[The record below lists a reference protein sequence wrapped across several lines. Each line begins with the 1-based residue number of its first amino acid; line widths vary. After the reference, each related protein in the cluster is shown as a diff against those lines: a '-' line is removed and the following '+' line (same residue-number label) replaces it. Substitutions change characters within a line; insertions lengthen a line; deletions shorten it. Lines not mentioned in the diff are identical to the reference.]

1 MEEQPTQQPETTTP
15 PEEKKPSNLLIIILL
30 ILLIISLGISG
41 FLTYQNYKLK
51 QQITQLPTTPS
62 PTTTATTNFTTNWK
76 AYTNPEYNYTIKYP
90 SNYILDELYPKYVSI
105 KIPKNPEEPDGEVI
119 SLITASIEEDGKSET
134 DEPPQSF
141 ENFIIEE
148 LKLSCLADGHNSQ
161 QFCDEVVKKISVSNP
176 NGIKGLELYLRLV
189 LERGGATSY
198 QIKGPIFVFN
208 ITPDDSPRIIALVL
222 EADYGFPDE
231 TSKEVLRKMVDTLK
245 I

>member
-1 MEEQPTQQPETTTP
+1 MGEQPTKQTETPTS
-15 PEEKKPSNLLIIILL
+15 PEEKKPAKLPVIILS

-41 FLTYQNYKLK
+41 FLAYQNFKLK
-51 QQITQLPTTPS
+51 RQITQLLSTPS
-62 PTTTATTNFTTNWK
+62 PTTIPTTDPTTDWK
-76 AYTNPEYNYTIKYP
+76 TYTNPEHNYTIKYP

-148 LKLSCLADGHNSQ
+148 LKLSCLADGPNSQ

-176 NGIKGLELYLRLV
+176 YGVKGLEIYLRLV
-189 LERGGATSY
+189 LERSEETSY
-198 QIKGPIFVFN
+198 QIKGPIVVF
-208 ITPDDSPRIIALVL
+208 
-222 EADYGFPDE
+222 
-231 TSKEVLRKMVDTLK
+231 
-245 I
+245 